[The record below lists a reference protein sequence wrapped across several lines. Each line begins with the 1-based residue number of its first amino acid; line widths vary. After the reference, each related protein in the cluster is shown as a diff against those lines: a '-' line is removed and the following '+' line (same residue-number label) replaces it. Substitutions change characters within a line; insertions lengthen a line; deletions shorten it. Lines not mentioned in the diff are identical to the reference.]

1 MASTNAPIRIIL
13 PLTMKQLLIA
23 LTLGALYCTAQAAP
37 TTDGRSEDKEQTEF
51 RRLLTDPLSKGGHTA
66 WLLPDSLEPDARM
79 NFYLGVKGEKPEAG
93 YPVFLYLHGSG
104 PRDAEWATGLA
115 LAKGF
120 QDGPSMYIIPQIP
133 QEGEWYRWYQ
143 RSKQWAVERILR
155 TILDMP
161 EVDKSRIYIF
171 GISEG
176 GYGSQRL
183 ASFYADYLAG
193 AGPMAGGEPL
203 KNAPVENLGNVAFSF
218 LTGDQDKMF
227 YRYMLT
233 RTTGEKLDSM
243 QRMFPDEYRH
253 RVELIPGR
261 GHSIDYS
268 PTTPWLAQHKRNAQ
282 PRHFIWENFEMDGRK
297 RNAFYNLQV
306 LGTEADTD
314 ASRTR
319 YEFTAHP
326 EDNSIDIKVDA
337 VRHPTTWK
345 DPTWGIDMLF
355 STILAPAGHAHLR
368 IFLSDSMVDTR
379 KKVTI
384 RINGEVAFCGKVKAT
399 EATRQQAHELWGDP
413 MRDFSHSVEVMWV
426 KGTLSAYNTNPGKPG
441 EWTLHH

>member
-1 MASTNAPIRIIL
+1 MKKLFIIL
-13 PLTMKQLLIA
+13 VLSALCSTAYAATMA
-23 LTLGALYCTAQAAP
+23 GNTS
-37 TTDGRSEDKEQTEF
+37 DDEQRTEF
-51 RRLLTDPLSKGGHTA
+51 HRLLTDSLSKGNHTV

-79 NFYLGVKGEKPEAG
+79 NFYLGIKGKKPQEG

-104 PRDAEWATGLA
+104 PRDAEWATGLS
-115 LAKGF
+115 LAKRF
-120 QDGPSMYIIPQIP
+120 QDGPSMYIVPQIP

-143 RSKQWAVERILR
+143 RSKQWAWERILR
-155 TILDMP
+155 IVLNMP

-183 ASFYADYLAG
+183 ASYYADYLAG

-227 YRYMLT
+227 FRYLLT
-233 RTTGEKLDSM
+233 QTTGEKLDSM
-243 QRMFPDEYRH
+243 QRLYPDEYHH

-268 PTTPWLAQHKRNAQ
+268 PTTPWLAQYSRNAQ
-282 PRHFIWENFEMDGRK
+282 PGHFIWENFEMDGNK

-306 LGTEADTD
+306 LEESD
-314 ASRTR
+314 AYRTR
-319 YEFTAHP
+319 YEFTANRK
-326 EDNSIDIKVDA
+326 DNSIDIRVDA
-337 VRHPTTWK
+337 VEYTTTWK
-345 DPTWGIDMLF
+345 DPHWNIDMLF
-355 STILAPAGHAHLR
+355 ATKLSQAQHGRLR
-368 IFLSDSMVDTR
+368 IFLSDSLVNTK

-384 RINGEVAFCGKVKAT
+384 RINGQEVFCGKVKAT
-399 EATRQQAHELWGDP
+399 KDARRQAQELWGDP
-413 MRDFSHSVEVMWV
+413 LRDFRHAVDV
-426 KGTLSAYNTNPGKPG
+426 K
-441 EWTLHH
+441 W